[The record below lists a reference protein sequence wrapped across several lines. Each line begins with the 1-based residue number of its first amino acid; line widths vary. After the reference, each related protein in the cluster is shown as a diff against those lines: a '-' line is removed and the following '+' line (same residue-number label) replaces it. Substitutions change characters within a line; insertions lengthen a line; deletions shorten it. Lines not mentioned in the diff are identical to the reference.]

1 LIVYRRSYELS
12 TTIDRGY
19 TQRVYMISRSKLSG
33 FLGKGGSGMALK
45 KGSGKALKKG
55 NSKAPKKSSRRTL
68 KKGSSKALK
77 KGNSKALRIYTA
89 MMFLACIAVGVT
101 IGWLTTKGNLDAAQI
116 RGESLRVENEQ
127 YASSLGEANR
137 LASIANEQIKLSNQ
151 QIEQAKANIEQL
163 QQKLDE
169 AERTASYW
177 WQRAH
182 PREFNSV
189 DELKAWLA
197 QDATNQTLYIF
208 GNGCV
213 SRYDCDDYA
222 MALVR
227 NALLDGYLVSIQ
239 IEGNHMVNST
249 VIGNTIYYIE
259 PQTDEVRFWGYRD
272 R

>member
-1 LIVYRRSYELS
+1 
-12 TTIDRGY
+12 
-19 TQRVYMISRSKLSG
+19 
-33 FLGKGGSGMALK
+33 MAL
-45 KGSGKALKKG
+45 
-55 NSKAPKKSSRRTL
+55 KKSSRRTL

-77 KGNSKALRIYTA
+77 KGNSKVLKRGSGKTLKKSSGKALRIYTA
-89 MMFLACIAVGVT
+89 MIFLACIAVGVT

-127 YASSLGEANR
+127 YASSLEEANR

-182 PREFNSV
+182 PGEFNSV

-239 IEGNHMVNST
+239 IEDNHMVNST
-249 VIGNTIYYIE
+249 LIGNAIYYIE